1 MFLPVILLINRKH
14 DSLIPYKTK
23 IFIVKLKQHS
33 LQRIFNWGHVCTTV
47 FDRVNK
53 KLTSK
58 QITLL

>member
-47 FDRVNK
+47 FD
-53 KLTSK
+53 
-58 QITLL
+58 